1 MFNDAQNSKALHE
14 IIEDVVYN
22 CYLQSGNTDVGIP
35 FICGAPG
42 GGKTASIH
50 YLSKQE
56 GFNFGVVSTHLA
68 LKPIEETGGIP
79 QFDNIMI
86 NGKPVL
92 GTVWSFP
99 DIMKTLYELSEKKK
113 DSIIIW
119 LIDDAHLLGPI
130 HMGLLYELFTERS
143 LRGYKI
149 PDNCGMVMAG
159 NTSSKS
165 GAKSMFSAIVNR
177 CVLMPVYTDFNGWKS
192 NFALREDVKVHPAFI
207 SFLGNLQ
214 YQKFFHEEEQVDVA
228 WGSPRSWTRFA
239 NEVKS
244 REEVQK
250 KLIATDLCL
259 YLGSGYVG
267 KEGASEFTTYYKI
280 YSEFDIDNIL
290 ANYKE
295 YVLPMDSVK
304 IYALAYALTSNY
316 IGRVDRDKFSP
327 NLAHLVGLFMK
338 EASEL
343 SIMMIKEMRQFEKTN
358 KKNIVGKIIAQL
370 QKSQPDLTRATL
382 KDIVDL
388 TSDMGV

>member
-1 MFNDAQNSKALHE
+1 MFNDSQNSKALHE
-14 IIEDVVYN
+14 VINEVLWN
-22 CYLQSGNTDVGIP
+22 CHLQTQGIDVGIP

-50 YLSKQE
+50 YLSKQYE
-56 GFNFGVVSTHLA
+56 FGVVSTHLA

-79 QFDNIMI
+79 QFDSIMI

-92 GTVWSFP
+92 GTIWSFP
-99 DIMKTLYELSEKKK
+99 DIMKTLFEMSELKK
-113 DSIIIW
+113 DSIVVW
-119 LIDDAHLLGPI
+119 LLDDAHLLSPI

-143 LRGYKI
+143 LRGYMI
-149 PDNCGMVMAG
+149 PRNCAMVMAG

-177 CVLMPVYTDFNGWKS
+177 CILMPVYTDFNGWKL
-192 NFALREDVKVHPAFI
+192 NFALKEETRVHPAFV

-244 REEVQK
+244 REEYHK
-250 KLIATDLCL
+250 KIISTDTCL
-259 YLGSGYVG
+259 YLGTGYVG
-267 KEGASEFTTYYKI
+267 KEGASEFATYYKI

-290 ANYKE
+290 TNYKDFQ
-295 YVLPMDSVK
+295 LPDDSVK
-304 IYALAYALTSNY
+304 TYALAYALTTNY
-316 IGRVDRDKFSP
+316 IGRSDRDKFLP
-327 NLAHLVGLFMK
+327 NISHLIGLFMK

-343 SIMMIKEMRQFEKTN
+343 SIMIIKEMRQFEKVSN
-358 KKNIVGKIIAQL
+358 KKNILNKIILQL
-370 QKSQPDLTRATL
+370 QKTEPDLTRSTL
-382 KDIVDL
+382 KEIVDL

>member
-1 MFNDAQNSKALHE
+1 MFNDSQNSKALHE
-14 IIEDVVYN
+14 VINEVLWN
-22 CYLQSGNTDVGIP
+22 CHLQTQGIDVGIP

-50 YLSKQE
+50 YLSKE
-56 GFNFGVVSTHLA
+56 YNFGVVSTHLA

-79 QFDNIMI
+79 QFDTIMI

-92 GTVWSFP
+92 GTIWSFP
-99 DIMKTLYELSEKKK
+99 DIMKTLYEVSDQKK

-119 LIDDAHLLGPI
+119 LLDDAHLLSPI

-143 LRGYKI
+143 LRGYRI
-149 PDNCGMVMAG
+149 PNNCSMVMAG

-177 CVLMPVYTDFNGWKS
+177 CVLMPVYTDFNGWKL
-192 NFALREDVKVHPAFI
+192 NFALKEETRVHPAFV

-244 REEVQK
+244 REDFHK
-250 KLIATDLCL
+250 KIISTDTCL

-267 KEGASEFTTYYKI
+267 KDGASEFATYYKI

-290 ANYKE
+290 ANYRE
-295 YVLPMDSVK
+295 YQLPTDRVK
-304 IYALAYALTSNY
+304 TYALAYALTSNY
-316 IGRVDRDKFSP
+316 IGRGDRDKFLP
-327 NLAHLVGLFMK
+327 NISHLIGLFMK
-338 EASEL
+338 DASEL
-343 SIMMIKEMRQFEKTN
+343 SIMIIKEMRQFEKASN
-358 KKNIVGKIIAQL
+358 KKNILNKIIMQL
-370 QKSQPDLTRATL
+370 QKTEPDLTRSTL
-382 KDIVDL
+382 KEIVDI

>member
-1 MFNDAQNSKALHE
+1 MFNDSQNSKALQE
-14 IIEDVVYN
+14 VITEVLWN
-22 CYLQSGNTDVGIP
+22 CHLQTLGVDVGIP

-50 YLSKQE
+50 YLGKE
-56 GFNFGVVSTHLA
+56 YGFGIVSTHLA

-79 QFDNIMI
+79 QFDSIMI

-99 DIMKTLYELSEKKK
+99 DIMKTLYELSEQKKN
-113 DSIIIW
+113 SIIIW
-119 LIDDAHLLGPI
+119 LLDDAHLLSSI

-143 LRGYKI
+143 LRSYKI
-149 PDNCGMVMAG
+149 PENCAMVMAG

-165 GAKSMFSAIVNR
+165 GAKSMFSAIINR
-177 CVLMPVYTDFNGWKS
+177 CVLMPVYTAFNDWKT
-192 NFALREDVKVHPAFI
+192 NFAMKEENKVHPAFI

-244 REEVQK
+244 REDFHK
-250 KLIATDLCL
+250 KIISTDTCL

-267 KEGASEFTTYYKI
+267 KEGASEFATYYKI

-290 ANYKE
+290 ANYKD
-295 YVLPMDSVK
+295 YQLPTETVK
-304 IYALAYALTSNY
+304 TYALAYALTTNY
-316 IGRVDRDKFSP
+316 IGRSDRDKFLP
-327 NLAHLVGLFMK
+327 NISHLIGLFMK

-343 SIMMIKEMRQFEKTN
+343 SIMIIKEIRQFEKTSN
-358 KKNIVGKIIAQL
+358 KKNILNKIIMQL
-370 QKSQPDLTRATL
+370 QKTEPELTRNTL
-382 KDIVDL
+382 KEIVDI
-388 TSDMGV
+388 TSDMGA

>member
-1 MFNDAQNSKALHE
+1 MFNDSQNSKALH
-14 IIEDVVYN
+14 DVINEVLWN
-22 CYLQSGNTDVGIP
+22 CHLQTQGIDVGIP

-50 YLSKQE
+50 CLSKE
-56 GFNFGVVSTHLA
+56 YGFGVVSTHLA

-79 QFDNIMI
+79 QFDTIMI

-99 DIMKTLYELSEKKK
+99 DIMKTLYEVSEQKK
-113 DSIIIW
+113 DSILIW
-119 LIDDAHLLGPI
+119 LLDDAHLLSPI

-143 LRGYKI
+143 LRSYKI
-149 PDNCGMVMAG
+149 PNNCAMVMAG

-177 CVLMPVYTDFNGWKS
+177 CVLMPVYTDFNGWKV
-192 NFALREDVKVHPAFI
+192 NFALKEETRVHPAFV

-244 REEVQK
+244 REEFHK
-250 KLIATDLCL
+250 KIIGTDTCL

-267 KEGASEFTTYYKI
+267 KEGASEFATYYKI
-280 YSEFDIDNIL
+280 YSEFDIENIL
-290 ANYKE
+290 TNYKT
-295 YVLPMDSVK
+295 YTLPTDSVK
-304 IYALAYALTSNY
+304 TYALAYALTTNY
-316 IGRVDRDKFSP
+316 IGRTDRDKFLP
-327 NLAHLVGLFMK
+327 NISHLIGLFMK

-343 SIMMIKEMRQFEKTN
+343 SIMIIKEMRQFEKAAG
-358 KKNIVGKIIAQL
+358 KKNILQKIIMQL
-370 QKSQPDLTRATL
+370 QKTEPDLTRTTL
-382 KDIVDL
+382 KEIVDI
-388 TSDMGV
+388 TSDMGA

>member
-1 MFNDAQNSKALHE
+1 MFNDSQNSKALP
-14 IIEDVVYN
+14 DVINEVLWN
-22 CYLQSGNTDVGIP
+22 CHLQTQGIDVGIP
-35 FICGAPG
+35 FVCGAPG

-50 YLSKQE
+50 YLSKE
-56 GFNFGVVSTHLA
+56 YGFGVVSTHLA

-79 QFDNIMI
+79 QFDTIMI

-92 GTVWSFP
+92 GTIWSFP
-99 DIMKTLYELSEKKK
+99 DIMKTLYELSEQKK

-119 LIDDAHLLGPI
+119 LLDDAHLLSPI

-143 LRGYKI
+143 LRSYKI
-149 PDNCGMVMAG
+149 PNNCAMVMAG

-177 CVLMPVYTDFNGWKS
+177 CVLMPVYTEFNGWKM
-192 NFALREDVKVHPAFI
+192 NFALKEETRVHPAFV
-207 SFLGNLQ
+207 SFLGNEK

-244 REEVQK
+244 REEYHK
-250 KLIATDLCL
+250 KIISTDTCL

-267 KEGASEFTTYYKI
+267 KEGASEFSTYYKI

-295 YVLPMDSVK
+295 YQLPDDRVK
-304 IYALAYALTSNY
+304 TYALAFALTTNY
-316 IGRVDRDKFSP
+316 VGRTDRDKFLP
-327 NLAHLVGLFMK
+327 NISHLIGLFMK
-338 EASEL
+338 DASEL
-343 SIMMIKEMRQFEKTN
+343 SIMIIKEIRQFEKVSN
-358 KKNIVGKIIAQL
+358 KKNILNKIIMQL
-370 QKSQPDLTRATL
+370 QKTEPELTRNTL
-382 KDIVDL
+382 KDIVDI